1 VTSLAVRDV
10 TRVRVIICHL
20 GDSTIN
26 MGADWEGLGLQG
38 HSTAGSV
45 IGDGQRRFCPE
56 MMWLCFNSSCY
67 LGNLCLMLF
76 TIGNFIK
83 SLVRSEEY
91 GIGFLQL

>member
-20 GDSTIN
+20 GDNTIN

-45 IGDGQRRFCPE
+45 IGNNDHVSLMTSMFGQ
-56 MMWLCFNSSCY
+56 
-67 LGNLCLMLF
+67 
-76 TIGNFIK
+76 
-83 SLVRSEEY
+83 
-91 GIGFLQL
+91 